1 MFRSTLLAFALV
13 LSACSGADDEGT
25 EDTGHDHDD
34 HDHDMSHTD
43 LDLSTEKMT
52 DGGSFMVAYSTM
64 PGEVPL
70 NEDFMVMVQLTDM
83 EGNNVQATT
92 VDVDANM
99 PDHGHGMNV
108 DPMIM
113 DMGDG
118 MWHADG
124 MRFHMEGYWEL
135 EVVVDG
141 ELATFDIDCCGGGDH
156 TM

>member
-13 LSACSGADDEGT
+13 LSACSGGDEEGT
-25 EDTGHDHDD
+25 EDTGHDHDM
-34 HDHDMSHTD
+34 HDHSSQTD

-83 EGNNVQATT
+83 DGNPVQATT

-135 EVVVDG
+135 EVMVDG
-141 ELATFDIDCCGGGDH
+141 ELATFDMDCCGGSDH